1 MADGVPQ
8 DWRDLLIRLDQRVSD
23 GFETMNKRFDAY
35 DRRADALERR
45 VGDLETMLADRPLY
59 IGQHMGLVMK
69 VAELERSRDKLDT
82 MANTMKFVLGGGFAT
97 IIATIIGF
105 AKSFG
110 AI

>member
-1 MADGVPQ
+1 MADVPQ

-23 GFETMNKRFDAY
+23 GFDTMNKRFDAY

-59 IGQHMGLVMK
+59 IAQHVGLISK
-69 VAELERSRDKLDT
+69 VNELETARVRVDAMAGT
-82 MANTMKFVLGGGFAT
+82 MRWILCGGLATVVATIGGFLKA
-97 IIATIIGF
+97 F
-105 AKSFG
+105 H